1 MIVLV
6 ALLSVAAF
14 LVAFSLSGIVRVA
27 LSAVEIARDAVGM
40 MRDDALDDDAREAA
54 VQAASLRLLGVF
66 LSLAVRSVLV
76 RTLQLDG
83 KAATLTRGTELLG
96 SLAELDSMAVMQLLQ
111 ALEEYFGI
119 DVPDDEISADMF
131 ATLGVLADFIE
142 SKLAA

>member
-40 MRDDALDDDAREAA
+40 MRDNALDDDAREAA

>member
-76 RTLQLDG
+76 LLISVAPIWGAEQAGIAQSVDVIGLLSRWDVI
-83 KAATLTRGTELLG
+83 LG
-96 SLAELDSMAVMQLLQ
+96 STIAIC
-111 ALEEYFGI
+111 ALYMLKVRLWRQG
-119 DVPDDEISADMF
+119 
-131 ATLGVLADFIE
+131 
-142 SKLAA
+142 

>member
-54 VQAASLRLLGVF
+54 VQAASLGLLGVF
-66 LSLAVRSVLV
+66 LSLAVRS
-76 RTLQLDG
+76 
-83 KAATLTRGTELLG
+83 E
-96 SLAELDSMAVMQLLQ
+96 
-111 ALEEYFGI
+111 
-119 DVPDDEISADMF
+119 
-131 ATLGVLADFIE
+131 
-142 SKLAA
+142 

>member
-1 MIVLV
+1 MT
-6 ALLSVAAF
+6 AT
-14 LVAFSLSGIVRVA
+14 
-27 LSAVEIARDAVGM
+27 
-40 MRDDALDDDAREAA
+40 DDT
-54 VQAASLRLLGVF
+54 F
-66 LSLAVRSVLV
+66 TAVRSVLV

-119 DVPDDEISADMF
+119 DLPDDEISADIF